1 MKKVHPQIKRHSDP
15 PQKRN
20 THSVNNGLE
29 DAIALLWE
37 ILDEAARSILFI
49 KSKVKRVSYILK
61 VMRSGGP
68 HAYKKN
74 HKYEEFDDQ

>member
-1 MKKVHPQIKRHSDP
+1 MKKVHPQIKRHDV

-37 ILDEAARSILFI
+37 ILDEAARSIMFI
-49 KSKVKRVSYILK
+49 KSKVKRVNYILK

-68 HAYKKN
+68 HAYGKN
-74 HKYEEFDDQ
+74 HKYEEFDE

>member
-1 MKKVHPQIKRHSDP
+1 MKKQHPQIKHHGADK
-15 PQKRN
+15 QKRN
-20 THSVNNGLE
+20 THSQNNGLE

-37 ILDEAARSILFI
+37 ILDEASRVILFI
-49 KSKVKRVSYILK
+49 RSKVKRVNYILK

-74 HKYEEFDDQ
+74 APYEEKDD